1 MNDWLKHPVT
11 AATATAGTLF
21 SVFQLDVITVLLTWG
36 WGNLGQLFYMAT
48 LLVSSSSILP
58 VSQTTVAKVVGAL
71 AFLLL
76 LKLGIEARKQVNNR
90 LEETES

>member
-1 MNDWLKHPVT
+1 MKDLLKHPAT

-21 SVFQLDVITVLLTWG
+21 GVFQLDAIAVLLTWG

-58 VSQTTVAKVVGAL
+58 VTQRTAAKVVGAL

-76 LKLGIEARKQVNNR
+76 LKLGIEARKQVNKR